1 MKHHRGDPRGTKVWV
16 VGIVERG
23 TNRIKLFPVENR
35 NADTLCRIL
44 ERHVTPGSTIYSDGW
59 AAYKEIGNMGYRHL
73 FVEHKTTFKRTYVDQ
88 QTGEVEE
95 VHTNTVEGADSPK
108 TARTEVLFRP
118 HMYY

>member
-1 MKHHRGDPRGTKVWV
+1 MWV

-35 NADTLCRIL
+35 NADTFCRIL

-73 FVEHKTTFKRTYVDQ
+73 FVEHKTTFFAGPMWTSKQVKWRRSTPTPSKAQ
-88 QTGEVEE
+88 
-95 VHTNTVEGADSPK
+95 
-108 TARTEVLFRP
+108 TARKLHVQKSFI
-118 HMYY
+118 